1 MKTFIRGIVSTLLLG
16 AVAITAAPGTA
27 SAEWTA
33 PYDAVLYELNENMS
47 LRALRGGHRK
57 ATSQLLGFA
66 KAGSPLCPTA
76 LAYGKSYCTINATGS
91 DNISLT
97 SGLGKFFGTMTVVAE
112 VDGNNPVDSP
122 EAVLAKGRFS
132 GDMDFSKALHPKAPV
147 PLGWVRGTMALN
159 GGRKQPFTGTFRLPF
174 VMELKDPDCLAQ
186 KKDPAQC
193 PTVDYTKPMYL
204 VDPMKFGVEYVDLYS
219 ELAIGFPTVRFE
231 INFD

>member
-1 MKTFIRGIVSTLLLG
+1 MKTFIRGIVSALLLG
-16 AVAITAAPGTA
+16 AVAMTAAPGTA

-47 LRALRGGHRK
+47 LRALRDGHRK

-66 KAGSPLCPTA
+66 KVGTPLCPTA
-76 LAYGKSYCTINATGS
+76 IAYGKAYCTINATGS

-97 SGLGKFFGTMTVVAE
+97 TGLGKFFGTMTVVAE

-132 GDMDFSKALHPKAPV
+132 GDMDFSKALHPTAPV
-147 PLGWVRGTMALN
+147 PLGWVRGAMALN

-174 VMELKDPDCLAQ
+174 VMPLQDPDCVRQ
-186 KKDPAQC
+186 NGPAQC
-193 PTVDYTKPMYL
+193 PMGGYTKPMYL
-204 VDPMKFGVEYVDLYS
+204 VDPLNFGVEYVDLYS

-231 INFD
+231 IKFD

>member
-1 MKTFIRGIVSTLLLG
+1 MKTFIRGTVSALLLS

-33 PYDAVLYELNENMS
+33 KYDAVLYELNENMS

-76 LAYGKSYCTINATGS
+76 LAYGKPYCTINATGS
-91 DNISLT
+91 DNISLI
-97 SGLGKFFGTMTVVAE
+97 SGLGKFGGTFTVVAE

-122 EAVLAKGRFS
+122 EAVLAKGRFN
-132 GDMDFSKALHPKAPV
+132 GDMDFSLAIVPEMPV
-147 PLGWVRGTMALN
+147 PLGSVRGHMALN

-174 VMELKDPDCLAQ
+174 VMPLQDPACVRQ
-186 KKDPAQC
+186 NGPAQC
-193 PTVDYTKPMYL
+193 PMAGYTKPMYL
-204 VDPMKFGVEYVDLYS
+204 VDLANFGVEYVDLYS

-231 INFD
+231 INFE

>member
-1 MKTFIRGIVSTLLLG
+1 MKTFIRGSVSALLLG
-16 AVAITAAPGTA
+16 AVVIAGAPRTA

-47 LRALRGGHRK
+47 LRALRTGHRK

-76 LAYGKSYCTINATGS
+76 LAYGKAYCTINATGS

-97 SGLGKFFGTMTVVAE
+97 SGKGKFGGTLTIVAE
-112 VDGNNPVDSP
+112 FDGNNPIDSP
-122 EAVLAKGRFS
+122 EAVLAEGRFR
-132 GDMDFSKALHPKAPV
+132 GDMDFSPAFHPTAPV
-147 PLGWVRGTMALN
+147 PLGLVQGHMTLN
-159 GGRKQPFTGTFRLPF
+159 HGRKQSFTGTFRLPF
-174 VMELKDPDCLAQ
+174 VMPVKDSQCLAETN
-186 KKDPAQC
+186 DYAAC

-204 VDPMKFGVEYVDLYS
+204 VDPLTFGVEYVDLLT